1 MLKKSQESLVTF
13 FETTSNF
20 VVHANLKLKEVKISV
35 PKSQCCKDSSPIFE
49 DSGLVLGLVHQELG
63 LELGHVDF
71 FCWNSD
77 SDSDL

>member
-20 VVHANLKLKEVKISV
+20 VVHANFKLKEVKISF

-49 DSGLVLGLVHQELG
+49 DSGLYSDSCIE
-63 LELGHVDF
+63 
-71 FCWNSD
+71 NSD
-77 SDSDL
+77 SNSNS